1 MLPILAPMNNKRSQ
15 RVMALAVQRF
25 DRTMALF
32 SRAAPIDNT
41 FVIHGAPGTTVE
53 GLINGTFDAAELPVA
68 RSIFLCGR
76 GDPITFIPVF
86 TDRLFIQQY
95 LYTRP
100 DTGIASLADLK
111 GKRVFCPQYFMTACI
126 WHKGMLSEDHGVA
139 LEEVEWFTGG
149 PERSG
154 MEIPIGIKVNVR
166 PAPNMGLGL
175 LLDGT
180 VDCLMLEATPPIALE
195 ERHKITR
202 VHADV
207 GAHQRAFYRSTGHH
221 VAVHMIGVRKSVVE
235 ERPTFLEELCI
246 AFDQAK
252 GLAYQAMQNERLTSL
267 PLMRTYL
274 DETRELFGDD
284 PWSYGFQS
292 NKSMLDK
299 VMGYAYQQGLTPRR
313 LWAED
318 LFDESM
324 REIQF
329 GSKMPE
335 GSTAWA
341 FPPLL

>member
-1 MLPILAPMNNKRSQ
+1 MTTGTHPQ

-25 DRTMALF
+25 DRTLALF
-32 SRAAPIDNT
+32 SRAAPLENM

-53 GLINGTFDAAELPVA
+53 GLVNGTFDAAELPVA

-95 LYTRP
+95 IYTRP
-100 DTGIASLADLK
+100 DTGIRSTADLK
-111 GKRVFCPQYFMTACI
+111 GRRVFCPQFFMTACI
-126 WHKGMLSEDHGVA
+126 WHKGMLKEDHGIG

-149 PERSG
+149 PERPG
-154 MEIPIGIKVNVR
+154 MQIPDGINVTVT

-180 VDCLMLEATPPIALE
+180 VDCIMLEATPPIALE
-195 ERHKITR
+195 NRHKIVR
-202 VHADV
+202 VHQDV
-207 GAHQRAFYRSTGHH
+207 GDLQREFYRTTGHH
-221 VAVHMIGVRKSVVE
+221 VAVHMVGVRRAAVE
-235 ERPTFLEELCI
+235 ERPELLEQLCE

-252 GLAYQAMQNERLTSL
+252 ALAYRSMQNERLTSM

-284 PWSYGFQS
+284 PWSYGFEP
-292 NKSMLDK
+292 NRAMLEK
-299 VMGYAYQQGLTPRR
+299 VMGYAHGQGLTPRQ
-313 LWAED
+313 LSPEEM
-318 LFDESM
+318 FDEPV
-324 REIQF
+324 RKFQF
-329 GSKMPE
+329 KAKMPE

>member
-1 MLPILAPMNNKRSQ
+1 
-15 RVMALAVQRF
+15 MALAVQRL
-25 DRTMALF
+25 DRTLALF
-32 SRAAPIDNT
+32 SRAAPIESM
-41 FVIHGAPGTTVE
+41 FAIHGAPGTTVE
-53 GLINGTFDAAELPVA
+53 GLVNGTFDAAELPVA

-95 LYTRP
+95 IYTRP
-100 DTGIASLADLK
+100 DTGIRSLADLK
-111 GKRVFCPQYFMTACI
+111 GRRVFCPQYFMTACI
-126 WHKGMLSEDHGVA
+126 WHKGMLKEEHGIN

-154 MEIPIGIKVNVR
+154 MQVPDSINVTVT

-180 VDCLMLEATPPIALE
+180 VDCIMLEATPPIALE
-195 ERHKITR
+195 ERHKIVR
-202 VHADV
+202 VHQDV
-207 GAHQRAFYRSTGHH
+207 ATLQREFYRTTGHH
-221 VAVHMIGVRKSVVE
+221 VAVHMVGVRRAAVE
-235 ERPTFLEELCI
+235 ERPELLVELCE

-252 GLAYQAMQNERLTSL
+252 ALAYRAMQNERLSSL

-284 PWSYGFQS
+284 PWSYGFEP
-292 NKSMLDK
+292 NRAMLDK
-299 VMGYAYQQGLTPRR
+299 VMGYAYDQGLTPRR
-313 LWAED
+313 LSPEEM
-318 LFDESM
+318 FDGPA
-324 REIQF
+324 RKFQF
-329 GSKMPE
+329 QAVMPE